1 MEFMIN
7 GNTYRAG
14 KLDAFQQQDL
24 AFALVP
30 AFGAVAPLLK
40 DILPAS
46 AGGDKDN
53 AGDDEIAEI
62 RKAKLMDSL
71 PVILPALTTAVRT
84 LDKKSRK
91 EINDICLDVVTR
103 QTGNQWSK
111 IYSGGVLMYD
121 DINGIELLQIAGYV
135 IKDSLGSFFPA
146 PPENDAQA

>member
-7 GNTYRAG
+7 GNTYRSG

-30 AFGAVAPLLK
+30 AFSAVAPLLK
-40 DILPAS
+40 DILPVS
-46 AGGDKDN
+46 EDGTGG
-53 AGDDEIAEI
+53 DEIADI
-62 RKAKLMDSL
+62 RKTKLMDSL

-84 LDKKSRK
+84 LDKKSRE

-121 DINGIELLQIAGYV
+121 DINGIELLQIVGYV

>member
-7 GNTYRAG
+7 GNTYRSG

-46 AGGDKDN
+46 AGN
-53 AGDDEIAEI
+53 AGTDEIADI
-62 RKAKLMDSL
+62 RKAKLIDSL

-111 IYSGGVLMYD
+111 IYSGGQLMYD

-135 IKDSLGSFFPA
+135 IKDALGSFFPV
-146 PPENDAQA
+146 PPESDAQA

>member
-7 GNTYRAG
+7 GNTYRSG

-46 AGGDKDN
+46 EDGTGGD
-53 AGDDEIAEI
+53 EISDV
-62 RKAKLMDSL
+62 RKEKLMDSL

-121 DINGIELLQIAGYV
+121 DINGIELLQIVGYV

>member
-40 DILPAS
+40 DILPVS
-46 AGGDKDN
+46 EDGTGG
-53 AGDDEIAEI
+53 DEIADI
-62 RKAKLMDSL
+62 RKTKLMDSL

>member
-40 DILPAS
+40 DILPVS
-46 AGGDKDN
+46 EDGTGG
-53 AGDDEIAEI
+53 DEIADI
-62 RKAKLMDSL
+62 RKTKLMDSL

-146 PPENDAQA
+146 PPENGAQA

>member
-40 DILPAS
+40 DILPVS
-46 AGGDKDN
+46 EDGTGG
-53 AGDDEIAEI
+53 DEIADI
-62 RKAKLMDSL
+62 RKTKLMDSL

-121 DINGIELLQIAGYV
+121 DINGIELLQIVGYV

>member
-7 GNTYRAG
+7 GNTYRSG

-46 AGGDKDN
+46 EDGTGG
-53 AGDDEIAEI
+53 DEIADV
-62 RKAKLMDSL
+62 RKEKLMDSL

-121 DINGIELLQIAGYV
+121 DINGIELLQIVGYV

>member
-1 MEFMIN
+1 MEFVIN
-7 GNTYRAG
+7 GNTYRSG

-40 DILPAS
+40 DIFPAV
-46 AGGDKDN
+46 AEKDEGN
-53 AGDDEIAEI
+53 TGDEIADI
-62 RKAKLMDSL
+62 RKTKLMDSL

-111 IYSGGVLMYD
+111 IYSGGVLVYD
-121 DINGIELLQIAGYV
+121 DINGIELLQIVGYV

>member
-7 GNTYRAG
+7 GNTYRSG

-40 DILPAS
+40 DILPVS
-46 AGGDKDN
+46 EDGTGG
-53 AGDDEIAEI
+53 DEIADI
-62 RKAKLMDSL
+62 RKTKLMDSL

-121 DINGIELLQIAGYV
+121 DINGIELLQIVGYV

>member
-7 GNTYRAG
+7 GNTYRSG

-30 AFGAVAPLLK
+30 AFSAVAPLLK
-40 DILPAS
+40 DILPVS
-46 AGGDKDN
+46 EDGTGG
-53 AGDDEIAEI
+53 DEIADI
-62 RKAKLMDSL
+62 RKTKLMDSL

-91 EINDICLDVVTR
+91 EINDICLDAVTR
-103 QTGNQWSK
+103 QTGNHWSK
-111 IYSGGVLMYD
+111 IYSDSVLMYD
-121 DINGIELLQIAGYV
+121 DINGIELLQIVGYV

>member
-7 GNTYRAG
+7 GNTYRSG

-30 AFGAVAPLLK
+30 AFSAVAPLLK
-40 DILPAS
+40 DILPVS
-46 AGGDKDN
+46 EDGTGG
-53 AGDDEIAEI
+53 DEIADI
-62 RKAKLMDSL
+62 RKTKLMDSL

-121 DINGIELLQIAGYV
+121 DINGIELLQIVGYV